1 MPVVVRYVMTY
12 RYLEGTMSF
21 RLRAM
26 TLIFATLAGTAPMV
40 SATVSAAAG
49 KAVTFTSEEDS
60 YVSQAGPDKPHNTAT
75 WLSVCT
81 TPCDGANNSE
91 RGAFIRFSVKDVP
104 DNAVNVTMTLDVQS
118 VRTTDTT
125 LEVRPVTGKWSGD
138 TLTFNNRPAVGEV
151 ITTRKGLTASETA
164 KLDVSSA
171 FHGNGSYDF
180 ALTSPSGAHGVLHSS
195 RATSGVGP
203 KLSITYDTQAATP
216 SGPLPFALPSTATL
230 RASDRK
236 VFAHY
241 FTPYPISLNNK
252 AGADDYYTKNYL
264 TPTGESGKHA
274 AYGGLLRDR
283 PVPRSVLSGDWQLA
297 DMKKEVQ
304 TAAAAGLDGFT
315 VDVLS
320 LSGAHW
326 DRLQTLIKAADAVD
340 PGFKIVLM
348 PDMTS
353 LKADAATLAASMA
366 QLAAAK
372 SVYRL
377 ADKRLVISPFK
388 AEGQTAAWWQNF
400 MKIMKDTHGITVAFV
415 PVFLNFPSNASAFAS
430 ISYGFSNW
438 GNRSP
443 EGQSGVASNIAKAH
457 GMGKIWMQPVSVQD
471 ERPNQGIYDE
481 ADNTENLRVTW
492 QKSIAEHADWVQLT
506 TWNDFS
512 EGTQFAPSLHNG
524 GAYLDIS
531 SYYLT
536 WLKTGKA
543 PTIIRDTLYL
553 THRTQ
558 FAAARPTSGT
568 QTKFMVPRSGTGTP
582 RDTVEVLSFLTRDA
596 TVRASIGG
604 AEKTY
609 AGQAGI
615 QAKTFPLAYG
625 TNKAS
630 VGAVTVTSPWEVK
643 KDFAVQDLQYH
654 AVSSGRK

>member
-1 MPVVVRYVMTY
+1 MTY
-12 RYLEGTMSF
+12 RYMKGTMSM
-21 RLRAM
+21 RLRAI
-26 TLIFATLAGTAPMV
+26 TLLLVLLGSTAAAVTPAV
-40 SATVSAAAG
+40 AEAEKTVSFASA
-49 KAVTFTSEEDS
+49 EDS
-60 YVSQAGPDKPHNTAT
+60 YVSQAGPGKTHHTVT

-81 TPCDGANNSE
+81 TPCDGAAASE
-91 RGAFIRFSVKDVP
+91 RGAFVRFDVKDVP
-104 DNAVNVTMTLDVQS
+104 ANAVNVTMTLDVQS

-125 LEVRPVTGKWSGD
+125 LEVRPVKGEWTADS
-138 TLTFNNRPAVGEV
+138 LTFDNRPALGEV
-151 ITTRKGLTASETA
+151 ITTHKGLTAGGTA

-171 FHGNGSYDF
+171 FTGNGAYDF

-195 RATSGVGP
+195 RATSGQGP
-203 KLSITYDTQAATP
+203 KLTIGYDTETATP
-216 SGPLPFALPSTATL
+216 APGGPLPFAMPSTATL
-230 RASDRK
+230 RASERK

-241 FTPYPISLNNK
+241 FTPYPISLNNR
-252 AGADDYYTKNYL
+252 AGADDYYTKHYL
-264 TPTGESGKHA
+264 TPTGESNKHL

-283 PVPRSVLSGDWQLA
+283 PIPRGVLSGDWQLA
-297 DMKKEVQ
+297 DMKQEIE
-304 TAAAAGLDGFT
+304 TAVEAGLDGFT

-320 LSGAHW
+320 LTSAHW
-326 DRLQTLIKAADAVD
+326 ERLNTLIKAADAVD

-353 LKADAATLAASMA
+353 LKTDAATLAAAMA
-366 QLAAAK
+366 KLATAK

-377 ADKRLVISPFK
+377 PDRRLVISPFK
-388 AEGQTAAWWQNF
+388 AEGQSAAWWTNF

-415 PVFLNFPSNASAFAS
+415 PVFLNFPSNAAAFAP

-443 EGQSGVASNIAKAH
+443 AGQSGIASNIAKAH
-457 GMGKIWMQPVSVQD
+457 ELKKIWMQPVSVQD

-481 ADNTENLRVTW
+481 ANNTENLRVTW
-492 QKSIAEHADWVQLT
+492 EKSISGGADWIQLT

-512 EGTQFAPSLHNG
+512 EGTQFAPSVHNG

-536 WLKTGKA
+536 WWKTGKA
-543 PTIIRDTLYL
+543 PAITRDTLYL

-568 QTKFMVPRSGTGTP
+568 QTKFMLPRSGTSAP
-582 RDTVEVLSFLTRDA
+582 RDTVEVLSFLTRAA
-596 TVRASIGG
+596 TVKASIGG
-604 AEKTY
+604 VEKTY
-609 AGQAGI
+609 AGQAGL

-630 VGAVTVTSPWEVK
+630 VGAVTVTSPWQVK
-643 KDFAVQDLQYH
+643 KDFTVQDLQYH

>member
-1 MPVVVRYVMTY
+1 
-12 RYLEGTMSF
+12 MSM

-26 TLIFATLAGTAPMV
+26 TLLLVTLAGTA
-40 SATVSAAAG
+40 TVVTPTVAAAAE
-49 KAVTFTSEEDS
+49 KSVTFASDEDS
-60 YVSQAGPDKPHNTAT
+60 YVSEAGPGKPHHTAT

-81 TPCDGANNSE
+81 TPCDGANASE
-91 RGAFIRFSVKDVP
+91 RGAFVRFTVKDVP
-104 DNAVNVTMTLDVQS
+104 ENAVNVKMTLDVQS

-125 LEVRPVTGKWSGD
+125 LEVRPVTGEWTAA
-138 TLTFNNRPAVGEV
+138 TLTFDNRPAVGEV
-151 ITTRKGLTASETA
+151 ISTIKGLTSGGTA

-171 FHGNGSYDF
+171 FTGNGSYDF

-195 RATSGVGP
+195 RATSGQGP
-203 KLSITYDTQAATP
+203 KLSISYDTQVATPTP
-216 SGPLPFALPSTATL
+216 SGPLPFAMPSAATL
-230 RASDRK
+230 RGSERK

-241 FTPYPISLNNK
+241 FTPYPLSLNNK
-252 AGADDYYTKNYL
+252 AGADDYYTKHYL

-283 PVPRSVLSGDWQLA
+283 PVPRGALAGDWQLA

-315 VDVLS
+315 VDILS
-320 LSGAHW
+320 LTSAHW
-326 DRLQTLIKAADAVD
+326 DRLQTLIKAAEAVD

-353 LKADAATLAASMA
+353 LKTDAATLAASMA
-366 QLAAAK
+366 KLAAAK

-388 AEGQTAAWWQNF
+388 AEGQSVAWWQNF

-415 PVFLNFPSNASAFAS
+415 PVFLNFPSNAAAYAP

-443 EGQSGVASNIAKAH
+443 AGQSGVASNIAKAH
-457 GMGKIWMQPVSVQD
+457 GMDKIWMQPVSVQD

-481 ADNTENLRVTW
+481 ANNTENLRLTW
-492 QKSIAEHADWVQLT
+492 EKAISEDADWIQLT

-512 EGTQFAPSLHNG
+512 EGTQFAPSVHNG

-543 PTIIRDTLYL
+543 PAIVRDTLYL

-568 QTKFMVPRSGTGTP
+568 QSRFMAPRSGTSAP
-582 RDTVEVLSFLTRDA
+582 RDTVEVLSFLTRNA
-596 TVRASIGG
+596 TVKASIGG

-609 AGQAGI
+609 AGQAGL

-625 TNKAS
+625 TNTAS
-630 VGAVTVTSPWEVK
+630 VGAVTVTSPWQVK

-654 AVSSGRK
+654 AASSGRK

>member
-1 MPVVVRYVMTY
+1 MISM
-12 RYLEGTMSF
+12 

-26 TLIFATLAGTAPMV
+26 TLLLATLAGTATMV
-40 SATVSAAAG
+40 TPTVAAAAE
-49 KAVTFTSEEDS
+49 KTVTFTSQEDS
-60 YVSQAGPDKPHNTAT
+60 YVSEAGPGKTHHTVT

-81 TPCDGANNSE
+81 TPCDGAKATE
-91 RGAFIRFSVKDVP
+91 RGAFVRFAVKDVP
-104 DNAVNVTMTLDVQS
+104 DNAVNVKMTLDVQS

-125 LEVRPVTGKWSGD
+125 LEVRPVSGEWTAD
-138 TLTFNNRPAVGEV
+138 TLTFDNRPAVGEV
-151 ITTRKGLTASETA
+151 ITTHKGLTAGGTA
-164 KLDVSSA
+164 KLDVSPA
-171 FHGNGSYDF
+171 FTGNGSYDF

-195 RATSGVGP
+195 RATSGTGP
-203 KLSITYDTQAATP
+203 KLSISYDTQAATP
-216 SGPLPFALPSTATL
+216 SGPLPFAMPSTAAL
-230 RASDRK
+230 RASERK

-241 FTPYPISLNNK
+241 FTPYPLSLNNK
-252 AGADDYYTKNYL
+252 AGADDYYTKHYL

-283 PVPRSVLSGDWQLA
+283 PAPRGVLAGDWQLA

-304 TAAAAGLDGFT
+304 TAVAAGLDGFT

-320 LSGAHW
+320 LTSAHW
-326 DRLQTLIKAADAVD
+326 GRLQTLIKAAEEVD
-340 PGFKIVLM
+340 PGFGIVLM

-353 LKADAATLAASMA
+353 LKTDAATLAASMA
-366 QLAAAK
+366 KLAASK

-443 EGQSGVASNIAKAH
+443 AGQSGIASNIAKAH

-481 ADNTENLRVTW
+481 ANNTENLRLTW
-492 QKSIAEHADWVQLT
+492 QKSISEDADWIQLT

-512 EGTQFAPSLHNG
+512 EGTQFAPSVHNG

-536 WLKTGKA
+536 WFKTGKA
-543 PTIIRDTLYL
+543 PAIVRDTLYL

-558 FAAARPTSGT
+558 LAAARPASGT
-568 QTKFMVPRSGTGTP
+568 QTKFMTPRSGTSAP

-596 TVRASIGG
+596 TVKASIGG
-604 AEKTY
+604 VEKSY
-609 AGQAGI
+609 AGQAGV

-625 TNKAS
+625 MNKAS
-630 VGAVTVTSPWEVK
+630 VGAVTVTSPWQVK
-643 KDFAVQDLQYH
+643 QDFTVQDLQYH

>member
-1 MPVVVRYVMTY
+1 
-12 RYLEGTMSF
+12 
-21 RLRAM
+21 M
-26 TLIFATLAGTAPMV
+26 TLLLVTLAGTATMISP
-40 SATVSAAAG
+40 TVAAAAE
-49 KAVTFTSEEDS
+49 KTVTFASEEDS
-60 YVSQAGPDKPHNTAT
+60 YVSQAGPGKTHHTVT

-81 TPCDGANNSE
+81 TPCDGANASE
-91 RGAFIRFSVKDVP
+91 RGAYMRFTVKDVP
-104 DNAVNVTMTLDVQS
+104 DNAVNVKMTLDVQS

-125 LEVRPVTGKWSGD
+125 LEVRPVTGEWTAD
-138 TLTFNNRPAVGEV
+138 TLTFDNRPAVGAV
-151 ITTRKGLTASETA
+151 ITTHKGLTAGGTA

-171 FHGNGSYDF
+171 FTGNGAYDF

-195 RATSGVGP
+195 RATAGQGP
-203 KLSITYDTQAATP
+203 KLSISYDTQAATP
-216 SGPLPFALPSTATL
+216 SGPLPFAMPSLAAL
-230 RASDRK
+230 RGSERK

-241 FTPYPISLNNK
+241 FTPYPLSLNNK
-252 AGADDYYTKNYL
+252 AGADDYYTKHYL
-264 TPTGESGKHA
+264 TPTGENGKHA

-283 PVPRSVLSGDWQLA
+283 PVPRGVLSGDWQLA
-297 DMKKEVQ
+297 DMKKEIQ

-320 LSGAHW
+320 LTSAHW
-326 DRLQTLIKAADAVD
+326 DRLQVLIKAAEAVD

-353 LKADAATLAASMA
+353 LKTDAATLAASMA
-366 QLAAAK
+366 KLAASK

-388 AEGQTAAWWQNF
+388 AEGQSAAWWQNF

-415 PVFLNFPSNASAFAS
+415 PVFLNFPSNAAAFAP

-443 EGQSGVASNIAKAH
+443 AGQSGIASNVAKAH
-457 GMGKIWMQPVSVQD
+457 GMDKIWMQPVSVQD
-471 ERPNQGIYDE
+471 ERPNQSIYDE
-481 ADNTENLRVTW
+481 ANNTENLRLTW
-492 QKSIAEHADWVQLT
+492 EKAISEDADWIQLT

-512 EGTQFAPSLHNG
+512 EGTQFAPSVHNG

-543 PTIIRDTLYL
+543 PAIVRDTLYL

-568 QTKFMVPRSGTGTP
+568 QTRFMAPRPGTSTP

-596 TVRASIGG
+596 TVKASIGG
-604 AEKTY
+604 AQKTY
-609 AGQAGI
+609 AGQAGL

-625 TNKAS
+625 ENKAS
-630 VGAVTVTSPWEVK
+630 VGAVTVTSPWQVK